1 MTGDAAGAKQQLER
15 VREDIPVSAVHQPE
29 AFVYAA
35 LGETGHARKM
45 LEELAAARTKRYVAP
60 FALARGYAMLG
71 DADAAFHWVDQGIAE
86 RCPANLGLG
95 IQLGFERLRGDPRFA
110 DRLRRIGLTPRS

>member
-1 MTGDAAGAKQQLER
+1 MRRWGKPGT
-15 VREDIPVSAVHQPE
+15 
-29 AFVYAA
+29 
-35 LGETGHARKM
+35 HARCS
-45 LEELAAARTKRYVAP
+45 RNWRRPGPKRYVAP